1 MQSACNS
8 KPNAS
13 DHQTVSLPQQLFATS
28 TASTGSGSS
37 LSTGAKAGIGVGVGV
52 GGLVLC
58 AGLLWIFLTRRRR
71 NLVPRSPNEASHLA
85 PDPSPQYTPYTGTH
99 LEEQKPHQVEL
110 QEAGRSPVEMEAHS
124 IQELPAHRP
133 V

>member
-28 TASTGSGSS
+28 SASKDSG
-37 LSTGAKAGIGVGVGV
+37 LSTGAKAGIGVGVGL
-52 GGLVLC
+52 GGLALC
-58 AGLLWIFLTRRRR
+58 AVLLWIFLARRRRR
-71 NLVPRSPNEASHLA
+71 NLVMSSPNEASHLA
-85 PDPSPQYTPYTGTH
+85 ADPSPQYTPYSGAH
-99 LEEQKPHQVEL
+99 LGEQKPQQLEL
-110 QEAGRSPVEMEAHS
+110 QEAGNTPVEMEAHS
-124 IQELPAHRP
+124 IHELPAHRP